1 MQPKPDNAAGEP
13 PPPDDP
19 RIRIDRPLESQDLEP
34 VFAEL
39 REGLTTEPR
48 WLPSKYF
55 YDDHGSELFVQ
66 ITKLPEYYQ
75 TRAERALLAQVADDI
90 VTHTDAR
97 ELVEIGSG
105 AASKTQVLL
114 DAMERANQLRLFVP
128 MDVSEGI
135 VLSTSRELLE
145 RYPGLEI
152 HGVVGDFMNHLG
164 EIPDTEKRLVIF
176 LGGTI
181 GNLPP
186 DVARDFLRDLGRQ
199 MDSGEH
205 VLLGMDRIKER
216 QRLEAAYNDSAGVT
230 AAFNRNI
237 LRVVNRLAGGDFDP
251 ELFRHKAI
259 WNADAHRIEMWLIA
273 EADRQ
278 VRLEKLDLD
287 LQVRQGEEIL
297 TEISTKYDRELAT
310 GLLEDSGYAL
320 DRWYS
325 GPEDLFALCLAV
337 KR

>member
-1 MQPKPDNAAGEP
+1 MEPTPQPAASGPIRE
-13 PPPDDP
+13 DP
-19 RIRIDRPLESQDLEP
+19 RIRIDRPLETQDMQP
-34 VFAEL
+34 VLDEL
-39 REGLTTEPR
+39 RRGLTDDPR

-55 YDDHGSELFVQ
+55 YDDHGSELFVE

-75 TRAERALLAQVADDI
+75 TRAERALLAQVADDVI
-90 VTHTDAR
+90 TRTDAR

-105 AASKTQVLL
+105 AASKTRVLL
-114 DAMERANQLRLFVP
+114 DAMERANQLSLFVP

-135 VLSTSRELLE
+135 VLRTSQELLS
-145 RYPGLEI
+145 RYPGLRI

-181 GNLPP
+181 GNLSP
-186 DVARDFLRDLGRQ
+186 DLAREFLRNLGRQ

-205 VLLGMDRIKER
+205 LLLGMDRIKER

-259 WNADAHRIEMWLIA
+259 WNADAHRIEMWLTA
-273 EADRQ
+273 EANHE
-278 VRLEKLDLD
+278 VRLAELDLD
-287 LQVRQGEEIL
+287 LEVRAGEAIR
-297 TEISTKYDRELAT
+297 TEISTKYDRGLAA
-310 GLLEDSGYAL
+310 GLLEDSGFDL

>member
-1 MQPKPDNAAGEP
+1 MEPTPDTAAGEP
-13 PPPDDP
+13 PLLEDP
-19 RIRIDRPLESQDLEP
+19 RIRIDRPLETQDLQP
-34 VFAEL
+34 VLDEL
-39 REGLTTEPR
+39 RSGLTAEPR

-55 YDDHGSELFVQ
+55 YDDHGSELFVE

-75 TRAERALLAQVADDI
+75 TRAERALLVHVADDI
-90 VTHTDAR
+90 IAHTGAR

-114 DAMERANQLRLFVP
+114 DAMERCNQLSLFVP

-135 VLSTSRELLE
+135 VLSTSRDLLE
-145 RYPGLEI
+145 RYPGLHI

-186 DVARDFLRDLGRQ
+186 EAARGFLRDLGRQ
-199 MDSGEH
+199 MNSGEYI
-205 VLLGMDRIKER
+205 LLGMDRIKDRE
-216 QRLEAAYNDSAGVT
+216 RLEAAYNDSAGVT

-273 EADRQ
+273 EADQ
-278 VRLEKLDLD
+278 EVRLEELDLD
-287 LQVRQGEEIL
+287 LRVRRGEEML
-297 TEISTKYDRELAT
+297 TEISTKYDRDLAT
-310 GLLEDSGYAL
+310 GLLNDSGYDL

-325 GPEDLFALCLAV
+325 DPNDLFALCLAV